1 MSLEAIVKNIRT
13 VGVRSTVRRTD
24 FGQAKNMH
32 PVFAMQEYLQG
43 LRQAGFTEKE
53 IESMVV
59 NTPKALLGI

>member
-1 MSLEAIVKNIRT
+1 
-13 VGVRSTVRRTD
+13 
-24 FGQAKNMH
+24 MH